1 MHYRGEA
8 GTGRRNRPAAAR
20 AAHARAAPAWA
31 VPDDRTGRFRRARP
45 PDAPGGDPSG
55 PSRPTSAPHRPQQPR
70 ASHPGDAP
78 GRFRNNPPDEKDPP
92 EQTATTTLTPHAFK
106 TTPEQPSRSRPVR
119 GGRAARG
126 GAPGSTADGGDGA
139 VHRAR
144 ATGVRG
150 SPPRPSLES

>member
-55 PSRPTSAPHRPQQPR
+55 PSRPT
-70 ASHPGDAP
+70 
-78 GRFRNNPPDEKDPP
+78 
-92 EQTATTTLTPHAFK
+92 LTPHAFK

-150 SPPRPSLES
+150 PPPRPSLES